1 MQYLGN
7 RLGHATREL
16 VCAPDVLG
24 ALQEGAIPADQG
36 GLARLARLARLALTL
51 GAGEVHR

>member
-36 GLARLARLARLALTL
+36 GLARLARLALTL